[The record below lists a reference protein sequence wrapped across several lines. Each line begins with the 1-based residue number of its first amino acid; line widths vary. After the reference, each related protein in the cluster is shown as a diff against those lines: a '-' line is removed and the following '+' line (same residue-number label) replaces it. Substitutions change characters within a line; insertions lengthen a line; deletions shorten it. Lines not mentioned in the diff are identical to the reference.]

1 MYDAPVTSLVI
12 NICMYKATLGT
23 EEQDAQSNTGNRGTL
38 GTKGL
43 RKARHWGTEKQS
55 NGLRGTEEH

>member
-1 MYDAPVTSLVI
+1 MVI

-43 RKARHWGTEKQS
+43 RKARHRGTEKQS